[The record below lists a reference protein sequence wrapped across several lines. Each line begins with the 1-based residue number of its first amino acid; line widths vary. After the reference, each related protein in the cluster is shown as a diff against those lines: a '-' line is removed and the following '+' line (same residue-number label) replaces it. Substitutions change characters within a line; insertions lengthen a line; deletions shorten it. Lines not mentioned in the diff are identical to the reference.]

1 MTVVS
6 DKAAELIE
14 RDPALPDHFLVLE
27 RRESLGDYAR
37 DYGDT
42 IAEHYENRG
51 VIVVPHVPIR
61 FDLEFFQG
69 LEFPPEMKK
78 IGTANGLERS
88 VVRRDDRKLTVDA
101 EHPLVALF
109 GNMSMAAYVQA
120 QIASFDGQLRTG
132 LARLFPH
139 YCSLAEGNITWRL
152 TETVQ
157 EGLHLDV
164 FDGGRPLSPHLKSLH
179 RVKVFINIDAEP
191 RRWRTSRD
199 LPQLLGTRRDVLP
212 AELPDDLN
220 VLNDVLDKLGVLEDQ
235 PCHKVA
241 YPTMSG
247 VIVNAEVVAHE
258 VVYGK
263 RMVAAEFICGRHDM
277 LDPTRHTHAALAGWL
292 KQAGYRTASDA
303 AAFAARYAKLRGSYQ
318 KIREARGT

>member
-6 DKAAELIE
+6 GKAAKLIE
-14 RDPALPDHFLVLE
+14 RNPALSDNFLVLD
-27 RRESLGDYAR
+27 RRESFGDYAR
-37 DYGDT
+37 DYGDA
-42 IAEHYENRG
+42 IAEQYENRG

-88 VVRRDDRKLTVDA
+88 VVKRIDRKLTVDA

-109 GNMSMAAYVQA
+109 GNMSMAAYIQA
-120 QIASFDGQLRTG
+120 QITSFDGQLRTG
-132 LARLFPH
+132 LAQLFPH

-179 RVKVFINIDAEP
+179 RVKVFINIDTEP

-199 LPQLLGTRRDVLP
+199 LPQLLRAGRDVLP
-212 AELPDDLN
+212 VELPDDLN
-220 VLNDVLDKLGVLEDQ
+220 VVNDVLDKFGVLMDQ

-258 VVYGK
+258 VVYGR
-263 RMVAAEFICGRHDM
+263 RMVAAEFVCQRHDM

-292 KQAGYRTASDA
+292 NQAGYRIA
-303 AAFAARYAKLRGSYQ
+303 ADSAAIAARYANLKGSYQ
-318 KIREARGT
+318 RILEARGT